1 MLNYFQE
8 TLMTKQVTITDKI
21 KADLEDL
28 AKKEN
33 IPLEGLTCV
42 LLRLALNDDIFVERA
57 LKLIEKCDLKHG
69 AAELEKKGW

>member
-1 MLNYFQE
+1 
-8 TLMTKQVTITDKI
+8 MTKLVTITDKI
-21 KADLEDL
+21 KADLDNL
-28 AKKEN
+28 ARDKN

-42 LLRLALNDDIFVERA
+42 LLRLALNDDSFIERA